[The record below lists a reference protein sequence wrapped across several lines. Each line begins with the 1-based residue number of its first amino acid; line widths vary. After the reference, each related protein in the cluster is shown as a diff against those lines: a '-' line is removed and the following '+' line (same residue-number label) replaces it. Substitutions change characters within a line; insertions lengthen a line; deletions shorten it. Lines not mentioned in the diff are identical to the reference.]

1 MSEKAMEYFR
11 KIGLGDRIQVFE
23 QSSATVEL
31 AAEAIGCTPG
41 EIAKSITFYGNE
53 GGAVLIVAAGD
64 AKTDN
69 GKFKAEFAFKPKML
83 TPQDVEEKVGYSVG
97 GVCPYSLNEGVSVYL
112 DESLRRFEK
121 VYTACGTSN
130 SVIGLSLSELM
141 QYSGALKWV
150 DVCKGWE

>member
-1 MSEKAMEYFR
+1 MSEKAMEYFK

-53 GGAVLIVAAGD
+53 GGAILIVAAGD

-83 TPQDVEEKVGYSVG
+83 TPLLVARYSFPSG
-97 GVCPYSLNEGVSVYL
+97 
-112 DESLRRFEK
+112 ESQCHVF
-121 VYTACGTSN
+121 A
-130 SVIGLSLSELM
+130 
-141 QYSGALKWV
+141 
-150 DVCKGWE
+150 

>member
-1 MSEKAMEYFR
+1 MEYFK
-11 KIGLGDRIQVFE
+11 KIGLGDRIQIFD

-69 GKFKAEFAFKPKML
+69 GKFKAEFSFKPKML
-83 TPQDVEEKVGYSVG
+83 TPQDVLEKVGYSVG
-97 GVCPYSLNEGVSVYL
+97 GVCPYALNEGVSVYL
-112 DESLRRFEK
+112 DESLKRFEK

-150 DVCKGWE
+150 DVFKGWE

>member
-1 MSEKAMEYFR
+1 MEYFR

-53 GGAVLIVAAGD
+53 GGAILIVAAGD

-150 DVCKGWE
+150 DVCKCWE